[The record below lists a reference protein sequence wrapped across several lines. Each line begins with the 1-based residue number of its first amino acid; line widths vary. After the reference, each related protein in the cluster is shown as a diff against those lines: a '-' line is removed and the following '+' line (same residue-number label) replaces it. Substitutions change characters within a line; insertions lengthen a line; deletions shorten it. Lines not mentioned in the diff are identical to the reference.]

1 MQRPNISATQ
11 LDMYCRCPE
20 AYRRRYIEGEI
31 LPPGV
36 ALLRGKS
43 IHAAA
48 ERNFTQ
54 KIKSGEDMPA
64 QDIEGLA
71 VETFERAAGDAVA
84 WTVEESSRGIRNVID
99 ETKDQVAHMA
109 KVHAKF
115 QAPDYQPV
123 AVEHGFTIPLP
134 GARDLI
140 GFIDLI
146 DNKDRVVDIKTA
158 QRSKPQSEADAS
170 VQLSIYAA
178 AFALEHDGKQPEL
191 RLDVIVNGKR
201 ETKRQVLETKRDDR
215 DIDALAA
222 RIDAVTA
229 AIDAGAFPPAVPGA
243 WNCAAKW
250 CGYFR
255 TCRFVN
261 ANRGQS
267 NEE

>member
-1 MQRPNISATQ
+1 MQRPHISATQ

-64 QDIEGLA
+64 RDIEGIAVDSFKLA
-71 VETFERAAGDAVA
+71 ANDAVA
-84 WTVEESSRGIRNVID
+84 WTEDEASRGIQNVIA
-99 ETKDQVAHMA
+99 ETTDQISHMA

-115 QAPDYQPV
+115 QAPEYQPV
-123 AVEHGFTIPLP
+123 AVEHEFRIELP
-134 GARDLI
+134 GPRDLI

-146 DNKDRVVDIKTA
+146 DDKDRVVDIKTA
-158 QRSKPQSEADAS
+158 QRAKPQSEADAS

-178 AFALEHDGKQPEL
+178 AFALEHEGKQPQL
-191 RLDVIVNGKR
+191 LLDVIVNGKR
-201 ETKRQVLETKRDDR
+201 ETKRQVLETTRGQR

-222 RIDAVTA
+222 RIDAVTE

-261 ANRGQS
+261 ANRGQD